1 MEKPPA
7 ASSSSGSPGQADPAS
22 LPLVDLGRLG
32 FDAGAH
38 LLVKHGLAAVAVG
51 AAIRVSG
58 QAPGWQAQLAAWC
71 QAQGHALQTPAG
83 WLHRP
88 VLVVRRG
95 SAQAGRWRHAAV
107 AGHSDASQ
115 PGAVAARADP
125 TWGLAARGAAVEAG
139 APAFA
144 FRLQD
149 KAEFWSDQAGDLYAQ
164 AVAAQ
169 WNADTDIDWDHAPE
183 PPAVIEDAIV
193 QVMTYMVENENAA
206 LIVPARFLGE
216 LHPHY
221 RELQAALAIQVADEA
236 RHIDVFTRRIRRHGR
251 EPALSTAGGQASL
264 QSLLAEKD
272 FSVAGFLLSVLGEG
286 SFVNLLQFLQTYAPD
301 PLTRQIC
308 RLAARDEARHDAL
321 AGTSGLNEEVFDA
334 LILVG
339 AGALS
344 ADALALEAD
353 FFAIGTNDLT
363 AYTLA
368 VDRGESDVGE
378 LYDPLHPAVLRL
390 IQFAT
395 EAALR
400 ARKPVSICGEIGGNP
415 GLTPLLMGMGLR
427 SFSLNASSVPRVKQV
442 VRAVE
447 IDACAR
453 FARRIAEQTDP
464 DIIREMVAG
473 FGK

>member
-1 MEKPPA
+1 
-7 ASSSSGSPGQADPAS
+7 
-22 LPLVDLGRLG
+22 
-32 FDAGAH
+32 
-38 LLVKHGLAAVAVG
+38 
-51 AAIRVSG
+51 
-58 QAPGWQAQLAAWC
+58 
-71 QAQGHALQTPAG
+71 
-83 WLHRP
+83 
-88 VLVVRRG
+88 
-95 SAQAGRWRHAAV
+95 AV

-115 PGAVAARADP
+115 PGAVAAQADP
-125 TWGLAARGAAVEAG
+125 AWGLAARGAAVEAG

-144 FRLQD
+144 FRLQE
-149 KAEFWSDQAGDLYAQ
+149 KAEFWTDQAGDLYAQ

-169 WNADTDIDWDHAPE
+169 WNADTDIDWAQAPE

-308 RLAARDEARHDAL
+308 RLAARDEARHVALGMSHLLHRLKQEPDFRHRLAQAVEARHDAL

-344 ADALALEAD
+344 ADALALGSQRVQQLMQDMAD
-353 FFAIGTNDLT
+353 GR
-363 AYTLA
+363 YTKLVRLGFERGHAQELA
-368 VDRGESDVGE
+368 S
-378 LYDPLHPAVLRL
+378 LHTRN
-390 IQFAT
+390 F
-395 EAALR
+395 
-400 ARKPVSICGEIGGNP
+400 
-415 GLTPLLMGMGLR
+415 M
-427 SFSLNASSVPRVKQV
+427 
-442 VRAVE
+442 
-447 IDACAR
+447 
-453 FARRIAEQTDP
+453 
-464 DIIREMVAG
+464 
-473 FGK
+473 